1 MTLDLGKMTQAE
13 FDEVMADIKAR
24 NPNLLQLITDF
35 LDGKVTPEEVDD

>member
-24 NPNLLQLITDF
+24 NPNLLQFITDI